1 MLTSLYID
9 GNSPLH
15 RIPAGW
21 KLTLLFAASIIL
33 YLFDDWRL
41 LVSALLSATAA
52 YLSVGIS
59 PREALRRITPALFT
73 IVILCAL
80 NAWFTTPQLAFAM
93 FLRLSSIVTFAAAV
107 TASMKM
113 ADFMEALTTALK
125 PLEKLGLV
133 NAADLGLAL
142 GLVLRFV
149 PEVFSDYQ
157 AIRQAH
163 QARGL
168 PLRWHTIIGPLMV
181 LTLKNADTVSEAI
194 DARGIRHQASIG
206 REII

>member
-15 RIPAGW
+15 RMRAGW
-21 KLTLLFAASIIL
+21 KLTLLFAASIAL

-41 LVSALLSATAA
+41 LGLALLSAVAA
-52 YLSVGIS
+52 YLSVGIA

-73 IVILCAL
+73 IVILCAF
-80 NAWFTTPQLAFAM
+80 NAWFTAPGLAFAM
-93 FLRLSSIVTFAAAV
+93 FLRLTSIVAFAAAV

-113 ADFMEALTTALK
+113 VDFMEALTTVLL
-125 PLEKLGLV
+125 PLEKLRLV
-133 NAADLGLAL
+133 NAADLSLAL

-194 DARGIRHQASIG
+194 DARGIRHQASTG
-206 REII
+206 REIQ